1 MIGNLLSVR
10 IMPVTHPI
18 PHPQALPK
26 NRTEA
31 ALTNPPM
38 NVFGVP
44 FTGDGFQVGD
54 RMIPATIALRRALK
68 SELQSGQWFYFGIA
82 PQNIKI
88 EPALSHVSAT
98 VLHIELLNQDTRSIQ
113 TEMPMKGGM
122 FPLVFIQSI
131 TEICPN
137 IGDVI
142 PLKFDLKQMILFDPG
157 TNDRIFPTSLIE

>member
-1 MIGNLLSVR
+1 MSLTNSIS
-10 IMPVTHPI
+10 
-18 PHPQALPK
+18 HPQSLPK

-68 SELQSGQWFYFGIA
+68 GELQSGQWFYFGIA

-88 EPALSHVSAT
+88 EPALSHVSVT
-98 VLHIELLNQDTRSIQ
+98 VTSIELVNQDTRSIQ
-113 TEMPMKGGM
+113 AEMPMKGGV
-122 FPLVFIQSI
+122 FPIVFIQS
-131 TEICPN
+131 TDEVAPP

-142 PLKFDLKQMILFDPG
+142 PLKFDLKQMILFDPR
-157 TNDRIFPTSLIE
+157 TNDRIFPTP

>member
-1 MIGNLLSVR
+1 MSLTNSIS
-10 IMPVTHPI
+10 
-18 PHPQALPK
+18 HPQSLPK

-68 SELQSGQWFYFGIA
+68 GELQSGQWFYFGIA

-88 EPALSHVSAT
+88 EPALSHVSVT
-98 VLHIELLNQDTRSIQ
+98 VTRIELVNQDTRSIQ
-113 TEMPMKGGM
+113 AEMPMKGGV
-122 FPLVFIQSI
+122 FPIVFIQS
-131 TEICPN
+131 TDEVAPT
-137 IGDVI
+137 IGDIV

-157 TNDRIFPTSLIE
+157 TNDRIFPTALLE

>member
-1 MIGNLLSVR
+1 MSATN
-10 IMPVTHPI
+10 PI
-18 PHPQALPK
+18 LHPQLLPK

-31 ALTNPPM
+31 ALSNPPM

-68 SELQSGQWFYFGIA
+68 GELQSGQWFYFGIA

-98 VLHIELLNQDTRSIQ
+98 VIQIKLLNQDIRLIQ
-113 TEMPMKGGM
+113 AEMPMKGGM
-122 FPLVFIQSI
+122 FPLVFTQSVHE
-131 TEICPN
+131 TCPN
-137 IGDVI
+137 VGDVI

-157 TNDRIFPTSLIE
+157 TNDRIFPTALLE

>member
-1 MIGNLLSVR
+1 MSLNNLIS
-10 IMPVTHPI
+10 
-18 PHPQALPK
+18 HPQSLPK

-31 ALTNPPM
+31 ASNNPPM

-68 SELQSGQWFYFGIA
+68 GELQSGQWFYFGIA

-88 EPALSHVSAT
+88 EPTLSHVSAT
-98 VLHIELLNQDTRSIQ
+98 VIYIELFNQDTRSIQ
-113 TEMPMKGGM
+113 VEMPMKGGM
-122 FPLVFIQSI
+122 FPLIFIQAI
-131 TEICPN
+131 NETCPN

-142 PLKFDLKQMILFDPG
+142 PLKFDLRQMILFDPG
-157 TNDRIFPTSLIE
+157 TNDRIFPTPLIE

>member
-1 MIGNLLSVR
+1 MSLTN
-10 IMPVTHPI
+10 PI
-18 PHPQALPK
+18 SHPQLPPK
-26 NRTEA
+26 NRIEA
-31 ALTNPPM
+31 ASSNPPM

-68 SELQSGQWFYFGIA
+68 GELQSGQWFYFGIA
-82 PQNIKI
+82 PQNIRI

-98 VLHIELLNQDTRSIQ
+98 VTHIELVNQDTRLIQ
-113 TEMPMKGGM
+113 AEMPMKGGL
-122 FPLVFIQSI
+122 FPLVFIQS
-131 TEICPN
+131 TYEISPN

-157 TNDRIFPTSLIE
+157 TNDRIFPTPSIE

>member
-1 MIGNLLSVR
+1 MSLTNSIS
-10 IMPVTHPI
+10 
-18 PHPQALPK
+18 HPQSLPK

-68 SELQSGQWFYFGIA
+68 GELQSGQWFYFGIA

-88 EPALSHVSAT
+88 EPALSHVSGT
-98 VLHIELLNQDTRSIQ
+98 VTSIELVNQDTRSIQ
-113 TEMPMKGGM
+113 AEMSMKGGV
-122 FPLVFIQSI
+122 FPIVFIQS
-131 TEICPN
+131 TDEVAPT
-137 IGDVI
+137 IGDI
-142 PLKFDLKQMILFDPG
+142 LPLKFDLKQMILFDPG
-157 TNDRIFPTSLIE
+157 TNDRIFPTP

>member
-1 MIGNLLSVR
+1 MMSNLISLRTMSLTNP
-10 IMPVTHPI
+10 MFQPS
-18 PHPQALPK
+18 LPK

-31 ALTNPPM
+31 SVTNPPM

-68 SELQSGQWFYFGIA
+68 GELQSGQWFYFGIA

-88 EPALSHVSAT
+88 EPALSHVSVT
-98 VLHIELLNQDTRSIQ
+98 VTSIELVNQDTRSIQ
-113 TEMPMKGGM
+113 AEMPMKGGV
-122 FPLVFIQSI
+122 FPIVFIQS
-131 TEICPN
+131 TDEISPT
-137 IGDVI
+137 IGDII

-157 TNDRIFPTSLIE
+157 TNDRIFPTP

>member
-1 MIGNLLSVR
+1 MSITNSIL
-10 IMPVTHPI
+10 
-18 PHPQALPK
+18 HPQSLPK

-31 ALTNPPM
+31 VLSNPPM

-68 SELQSGQWFYFGIA
+68 GELQSGQRFYFGIA

-98 VLHIELLNQDTRSIQ
+98 VIHIERLNQDTRSIQ
-113 TEMPMKGGM
+113 TEMPIKGGI

-131 TEICPN
+131 NEKCPN

-142 PLKFDLKQMILFDPG
+142 PLKFDLKQMILFDPR
-157 TNDRIFPTSLIE
+157 TNDRIFPTS

>member
-10 IMPVTHPI
+10 TMSVTNPI
-18 PHPQALPK
+18 PDLQSFPK

-31 ALTNPPM
+31 ALSNPPM
-38 NVFGVP
+38 NVFAVP

-68 SELQSGQWFYFGIA
+68 GELQSGQWFYFGIA

-88 EPALSHVSAT
+88 EPALSHVLAT
-98 VLHIELLNQDTRSIQ
+98 VIHIKLLNQDTRSIQ
-113 TEMPMKGGM
+113 AEMPMKGGV

-131 TEICPN
+131 NETCPN

-142 PLKFDLKQMILFDPG
+142 PLKFDLKQMILFDSG
-157 TNDRIFPTSLIE
+157 TNDRIFPASLVE

>member
-1 MIGNLLSVR
+1 MSVTNLV
-10 IMPVTHPI
+10 
-18 PHPQALPK
+18 PHPQLLPK

-31 ALTNPPM
+31 ALSNPPM

-68 SELQSGQWFYFGIA
+68 GELQSGQWFYFGIA

-98 VLHIELLNQDTRSIQ
+98 VIHIELLNQDIRSIQ
-113 TEMPMKGGM
+113 AEMPMKGGM
-122 FPLVFIQSI
+122 FPLVFTQSI
-131 TEICPN
+131 NEICPN
-137 IGDVI
+137 IRDVI
-142 PLKFDLKQMILFDPG
+142 PLKFDLKRMILFDPG
-157 TNDRIFPTSLIE
+157 TNDRIFPISLNE

>member
-1 MIGNLLSVR
+1 MSITN
-10 IMPVTHPI
+10 PI
-18 PHPQALPK
+18 PDLQSLPKSLPK

-68 SELQSGQWFYFGIA
+68 GELQSGQRFYFGIA

-88 EPALSHVSAT
+88 ESALSHVSAT
-98 VLHIELLNQDTRSIQ
+98 VICVELFNRDARLIQAEMSI
-113 TEMPMKGGM
+113 KGGV

-131 TEICPN
+131 DQSVPD
-137 IGDVI
+137 IGDLI
-142 PLKFDLKQMILFDPG
+142 PLKFDLKQMILFDPR
-157 TNDRIFPTSLIE
+157 TNDRIFPASLVE

>member
-1 MIGNLLSVR
+1 MIVNLLSVR
-10 IMPVTHPI
+10 IMSVTNPI
-18 PHPQALPK
+18 SDPPSLPK
-26 NRTEA
+26 NRIET

-68 SELQSGQWFYFGIA
+68 GELQSGQWFYFGIA

-98 VLHIELLNQDTRSIQ
+98 VISIELFNQDTRSIQ
-113 TEMPMKGGM
+113 VEMPMKGGM
-122 FPLVFIQSI
+122 FPLVFIQPI
-131 TEICPN
+131 YETCPN

-142 PLKFDLKQMILFDPG
+142 PLKFDLKQMVLFDPG

>member
-1 MIGNLLSVR
+1 MSLTN
-10 IMPVTHPI
+10 PI
-18 PHPQALPK
+18 FQPSLPK
-26 NRTEA
+26 NRAEA
-31 ALTNPPM
+31 ALSNPPM

-68 SELQSGQWFYFGIA
+68 GELQSGQWFYFGIA

-98 VLHIELLNQDTRSIQ
+98 VIHIELLNQDTRSIQ
-113 TEMPMKGGM
+113 AEMPMKGGM

-131 TEICPN
+131 NEMCPN
-137 IGDVI
+137 IGDML

-157 TNDRIFPTSLIE
+157 TNDRIFPATAIE

>member
-1 MIGNLLSVR
+1 MSLTNSIA
-10 IMPVTHPI
+10 
-18 PHPQALPK
+18 HPQSLPK

-68 SELQSGQWFYFGIA
+68 GELQSGQWFYFGIA

-88 EPALSHVSAT
+88 EPALSHVSVNVT
-98 VLHIELLNQDTRSIQ
+98 SIELVNQNTRSIQ
-113 TEMPMKGGM
+113 AEMPMKGGV
-122 FPLVFIQSI
+122 FPILFIQS
-131 TEICPN
+131 TDEVAPT
-137 IGDVI
+137 IGDIV

-157 TNDRIFPTSLIE
+157 TNDRIFPTPE

>member
-1 MIGNLLSVR
+1 MSFTNSIS
-10 IMPVTHPI
+10 
-18 PHPQALPK
+18 HPQSLPK

-31 ALTNPPM
+31 ASSNPPM

-68 SELQSGQWFYFGIA
+68 GKLQSGQWFYFGIS

-98 VLHIELLNQDTRSIQ
+98 VTSIELVNQDSRSIQ
-113 TEMPMKGGM
+113 TEMSMKGGV
-122 FPLVFIQSI
+122 FPLIFIQS
-131 TEICPN
+131 TNEQSPT

-157 TNDRIFPTSLIE
+157 TNDRIFPTPLIE